1 MTEPTASF
9 PSSVSASS
17 MSVTSQVRVAA
28 LIPAAGS
35 GQRLGRGPKAFV
47 EIAEETLLAR
57 AVKAFRED
65 ADEIVVAVPAELQ
78 AEACALLPVGV
89 KVIVGGS
96 TRQATVYKLL
106 QATTADVVLIHDAA
120 RPFLARDI
128 IQRTRDAVIQQG
140 AASVVTRVADSLVAA
155 ATGATHDRSALRAV
169 QTPQGFLRPL
179 IVKAHEHAQS
189 QHLQVTDDASLV
201 RAIGHEVALVEGS
214 SWLMKVTEPA
224 QLEMARALATYWDAQ
239 SSYAT
244 AVNTNA
250 NPASD

>member
-1 MTEPTASF
+1 MTHS
-9 PSSVSASS
+9 SASTLLS
-17 MSVTSQVRVAA
+17 TTSPVRVAA

-47 EIAEETLLAR
+47 DVAGKTLLAR
-57 AVKAFRED
+57 AVNAFRDD

-78 AEACALLPVGV
+78 ADACALLPAGV

-96 TRQATVYKLL
+96 TRQDTVYKLL
-106 QATTADVVLIHDAA
+106 QATRADIVLIHDAA
-120 RPFLARDI
+120 RPFLSRDI

-140 AASVVTRVADSLVAA
+140 AASVVIRVADSLVEA

-179 IVKAHEHAQS
+179 IVQAHEHAQHH
-189 QHLQVTDDASLV
+189 HLQVTDDASLV

-224 QLEMARALATYWDAQ
+224 QLEIARALATHWD
-239 SSYAT
+239 SRSVIELT
-244 AVNTNA
+244 APVLNSA
-250 NPASD
+250 FDS